1 MDIVRDQDIIVIGI
15 QPWDI
20 EIGSNCKNIAEEFAK
35 TNRVLYV
42 NPPLDRITR
51 MKERDN
57 PKIKKRLR
65 IARGLEPDLVLLG
78 ENLWNLY
85 PAGMIESINRISN
98 TTLYDLLNK
107 RNNRIFA
114 SSVKTAVKRLGM
126 KDYILFNDS
135 SMFNGLYMKELLN
148 PKLYVYYMRD
158 YLVKVPYWQRQG
170 ERLEPQLI
178 CKADLVVNNSVLY
191 AEYGRRFNPHSYMVG
206 QGCDLSMFDE
216 AISPVIPATDL
227 DPIPRPII
235 GYVGNISALRMD
247 ISLLTEIA
255 HKRPEW
261 SIVLVGPEDEAFKS
275 SELHHLNNVYFTGPR
290 EVSMLP
296 RYIKGFDVCINPQ
309 VINDYTR
316 GNYPRKIDEY
326 LAMGKPVV
334 ATATEAMEYFAGYTY
349 LAKSAGEY
357 TILIEQA
364 LKEDNFEHQQR
375 RKEFAAQH
383 SWHNNVKEIY
393 RYMMHVLDEKQS
405 E

>member
-1 MDIVRDQDIIVIGI
+1 MTDQDIIVIGI

-20 EIGSNCKNIAEEFAK
+20 DIGSNCKNIAMEFAK

-51 MKERDN
+51 MKEKDN
-57 PKIKKRLR
+57 PKIMKRLR
-65 IARGLEPDLVLLG
+65 IARGLEPDLVLLD
-78 ENLWNLY
+78 ENLWNLF
-85 PAGMIESINRISN
+85 PSGMIESINRISN

-114 SSVKTAVKRLGM
+114 ASVKTAINRLAM

-135 SMFNGLYMKELLN
+135 SMFNGLYMKELLK

-178 CKADLVVNNSVLY
+178 SKADLVVNNSVLY
-191 AEYGRRFNPHSYMVG
+191 TEYGKKFNPHSYMVG

-216 AISPVIPATDL
+216 TAAPVIPASDL
-227 DPIPRPII
+227 QSIPRPII

-247 ISLLTEIA
+247 ISLLADIA
-255 HKRPEW
+255 RKRPEW

-290 EVSMLP
+290 EVYMLP
-296 RYIKGFDVCINPQ
+296 GYIKGFDVCINPQ

-326 LAMGKPVV
+326 LAMGKPTV

-349 LAKSAGEY
+349 LSGSASDY
-357 TILIEQA
+357 PDLIERA
-364 LKEDNFEHQQR
+364 MKEDSPENQR
-375 RKEFAAQH
+375 KRKQFAAKH
-383 SWHNNVKEIY
+383 SWQQNVKEIY
-393 RYMMHVLDEKQS
+393 RYMQQVMNEKKS